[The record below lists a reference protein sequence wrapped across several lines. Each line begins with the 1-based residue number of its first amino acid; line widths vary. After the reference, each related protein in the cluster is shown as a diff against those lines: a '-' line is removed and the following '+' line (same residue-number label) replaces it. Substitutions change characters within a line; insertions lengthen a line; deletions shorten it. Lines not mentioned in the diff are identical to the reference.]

1 MKLEKYNFV
10 FINSNYEKGR
20 KNDEYFSFWVSTMV
34 TEWDLVCE
42 KLWLKTAAK
51 TILFTGQQFGPGP
64 FIHSAPYFDIF
75 FYL

>member
-1 MKLEKYNFV
+1 MKRGEKT
-10 FINSNYEKGR
+10 
-20 KNDEYFSFWVSTMV
+20 EYFSFWVSTMV

-64 FIHSAPYFDIF
+64 FIHSAPKRPLF
-75 FYL
+75 